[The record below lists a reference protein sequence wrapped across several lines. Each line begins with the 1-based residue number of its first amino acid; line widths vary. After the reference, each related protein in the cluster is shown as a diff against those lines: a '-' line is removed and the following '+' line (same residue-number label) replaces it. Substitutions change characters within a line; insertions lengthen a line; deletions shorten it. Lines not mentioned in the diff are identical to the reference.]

1 MELIFYTSYGR
12 ITNKINKKKKRKKR
26 VNEIMP
32 VRKKGK
38 VIFKDKRLNLL
49 RYLTGC
55 NYRQL
60 FIIMASSTILTHTQE
75 KISLIYIINN

>member
-12 ITNKINKKKKRKKR
+12 ITTKISKKKKRKKR

-49 RYLTGC
+49 RCLTGC

-60 FIIMASSTILTHTQE
+60 FIIMASSTDPHTRKNIFDLYYQ
-75 KISLIYIINN
+75 